1 MISDINVFS
10 PLHSPTVDRG
20 LMSKRPPLRPT
31 TRQGLPAWAG
41 AVGAALRR
49 LRKLRGL
56 NQSDAATLIDK
67 AASRISDL
75 ECGIVADPRL
85 YLAYAAKLDAI
96 ITITFGPDAKVSHTL
111 TFKEKK

>member
-1 MISDINVFS
+1 MVSDINVFLPS
-10 PLHSPTVDRG
+10 TLRPFDRG
-20 LMSKRPPLRPT
+20 PMSKRPPLNPT
-31 TRQGLPAWAG
+31 TRYGLPAWAG
-41 AVGAALRR
+41 EAGAALRR

-56 NQSDAATLIDK
+56 NQSDAATLVGK

-96 ITITFGPDAKVSHTL
+96 LTITFGPDAKVSHTL